1 MANVLSSSTFGERFA
16 QERALD
22 GPHLSFDLGAEVDR
36 LKREGPWRARG
47 HNAITLAKYP
57 DLRFVLMVLKPG
69 ARMSTHEPDE
79 RVSLQILSGRVR
91 MGVGGRQ
98 LELGPGQLLAMD
110 RAQAHQ
116 VEALEECALLLTL
129 SWPAGAGA

>member
-1 MANVLSSSTFGERFA
+1 MAHVLSSSPFGERFA

-22 GPHLSFDLGAEVDR
+22 GPHLSFDLAAELDR
-36 LKREGPWRARG
+36 LKREGPWRERG

-57 DLRFVLMVLKPG
+57 DLRFVLMALKQG
-69 ARMSTHEPDE
+69 ARMAIHEPDE
-79 RVSLQILSGRVR
+79 RVSIQILSGRVR
-91 MGVGGRQ
+91 MGVGGRE

-129 SWPAGAGA
+129 SWPTAARV